1 MAERA
6 IRKERNVWMGS
17 DTESAKQMLL
27 RARNTHAARPAVRRR
42 VLNGLQL
49 WMPLRHHPKPCEN
62 VPQANHKGHF
72 ARQLRSVS
80 DIENFRH

>member
-27 RARNTHAARPAVRRR
+27 RARNTHLTEWAVDTGKSRAAVEAAEQF
-42 VLNGLQL
+42 LAEL
-49 WMPLRHHPKPCEN
+49 
-62 VPQANHKGHF
+62 
-72 ARQLRSVS
+72 
-80 DIENFRH
+80 

>member
-27 RARNTHAARPAVRRR
+27 RARNTHVGVIPSSMFVRKYFRSK
-42 VLNGLQL
+42 NGTFQL
-49 WMPLRHHPKPCEN
+49 
-62 VPQANHKGHF
+62 
-72 ARQLRSVS
+72 
-80 DIENFRH
+80 

>member
-27 RARNTHAARPAVRRR
+27 RARNTQATTSALPKTGDNYWIAASLTLFLLGT
-42 VLNGLQL
+42 VLLSAAY
-49 WMPLRHHPKPCEN
+49 RC
-62 VPQANHKGHF
+62 
-72 ARQLRSVS
+72 
-80 DIENFRH
+80 

>member
-27 RARNTHAARPAVRRR
+27 RARNTQYTTGTSVRKVERFDEK
-42 VLNGLQL
+42 V
-49 WMPLRHHPKPCEN
+49 E
-62 VPQANHKGHF
+62 
-72 ARQLRSVS
+72 VS
-80 DIENFRH
+80 RLFKDQ

>member
-27 RARNTHAARPAVRRR
+27 RARNTHAEAVHGDLRRTRDAGAVQEEGGVRR
-42 VLNGLQL
+42 
-49 WMPLRHHPKPCEN
+49 PL
-62 VPQANHKGHF
+62 F
-72 ARQLRSVS
+72 ASS
-80 DIENFRH
+80 EC